1 MRRSNPLALAAI
13 AFPILSL
20 TGCLDSEGGGDPA
33 ATRVGDSG
41 APLAARINSGT
52 RAMIPNKPGKNWVF
66 DAYVSADSPDVAW
79 SRSWTKK
86 IDFSGVA
93 WDNPRSLTL
102 ISPRHALMAKHYQRR
117 PGSMVIFHDR
127 KGDEVP
133 RAIVGIAE
141 IAGTDLA
148 VVLLHD
154 DVPKNV
160 KTYRVLEPSASY
172 NESLTGALVLVTD
185 KQRLVHVH
193 EVRIA
198 IGRSIVFKK
207 ADEIDAAFYENL
219 VTGDSGN
226 PSFVWLNGEPI
237 LVETHTTGGPG
248 AGPFVSDPANFAAI
262 NEAMR
267 SLSIG
272 SEVPVY
278 QLQTVRAR

>member
-1 MRRSNPLALAAI
+1 MRRPNLLSLAAI
-13 AFPILSL
+13 AIPFLSL
-20 TGCLDSEGGGDPA
+20 TGCLDSSGGGEPSA
-33 ATRVGDSG
+33 APVGDSS
-41 APLAARINSGT
+41 APLAQRINSGT
-52 RAMIPNKPGKNWVF
+52 RALIPNKPGKNWVF
-66 DAYVSADSPDVAW
+66 DAYVSTDSPDVAW

-133 RAIVGIAE
+133 RAIVGIAG

-154 DVPKNV
+154 DAPKNV
-160 KTYRVLEPSASY
+160 KAYRVLEPSDSY

-185 KQRLVHVH
+185 KQRLVHIH
-193 EVRIA
+193 EIRTV

-207 ADEIDAAFYENL
+207 AEGIAEGFYEPL
-219 VTGDSGN
+219 ITGDSGN
-226 PSFVWLNGEPI
+226 PSFVWLRGEPV

-248 AGPFVSDPANFAAI
+248 AGPFVSEPTTFAAI
-262 NEAMR
+262 NQAMSAL
-267 SLSIG
+267 SLSG
-272 SEVPVY
+272 DAPVY
-278 QLQTVRAR
+278 QLQTVGTR